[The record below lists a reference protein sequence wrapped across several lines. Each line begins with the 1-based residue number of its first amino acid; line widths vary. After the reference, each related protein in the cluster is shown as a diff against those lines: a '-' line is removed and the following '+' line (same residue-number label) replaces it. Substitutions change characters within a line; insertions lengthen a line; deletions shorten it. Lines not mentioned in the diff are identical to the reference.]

1 MNGATG
7 TDCLQDFRLKRGI
20 TQEEVAEELIRLAE
34 DAGLEVR
41 VDASMISKW
50 ERGKKRPRRYYR
62 RLLCRFYQ
70 ATEEDLG
77 LTVPKAE
84 NVHVNLPLSI
94 SEEVA
99 GRIQCPNA
107 GDISQLSIV
116 EAIMMLQDLTAKD
129 ITSRKD
135 ALIAMTAA
143 TGALLLD
150 PIRQWVR
157 TTPSMSEDFQ
167 PSRIGLFEVENLE
180 EMVARSAKWSGQTGS
195 YMRKAAIG
203 QLRAVG
209 EIIEETPSGP
219 VKIRLFEVAAQ
230 MAIQAGWLSY
240 GALMYGIAQRYYLMA
255 LHFCRE
261 AGNRQIA
268 AKVIG
273 DLSRLA
279 TGMGNYQEALE
290 LLKFALYLLPA
301 RRQGLVQAELLG
313 YLASTQA
320 LLGETPGARRSI
332 EASLDASL
340 NAPDKQLPPVF
351 GYLDSTTIHYAITTA
366 YLNLARHDGP
376 RDSMS
381 DFLARAEQHVIASFG
396 EGDDNLPAYR
406 TMDTIELMNIRL
418 LQGEPTEA
426 VNLGNS
432 AIDLAS
438 GVRSSRIA
446 DRLVKFDREVQDRY
460 PALPESAE
468 FRDRLRFHLI
478 RSGEKGPSFVS

>member
-34 DAGLEVR
+34 AAGLEVR

-50 ERGKKRPRRYYR
+50 ERGQKRPRRHYR
-62 RLLCRFYQ
+62 RLLCRLYE

-77 LTVPKAE
+77 LTVPKVE
-84 NVHVNLPLSI
+84 NVHVNLRQSI

-99 GRIQCPNA
+99 GRIQCLNV
-107 GDISQLSIV
+107 GDISQLSIS
-116 EAIMMLQDLTAKD
+116 EAIVMLQDLTGRD

-157 TTPSMSEDFQ
+157 TIPSMSEDFQ
-167 PSRIGLFEVENLE
+167 PSRIGLAEVESLE

-209 EIIEETPSGP
+209 EILEEAPSGP

-230 MAIQAGWLSY
+230 MAIQAGWMSY
-240 GALMYGIAQRYYLMA
+240 EALMYGIAQRYYLTA

-268 AKVIG
+268 ARAIG

-279 TGMGNYQEALE
+279 TDMGNHQEALE
-290 LLKFALYLLPA
+290 LRKFALYCLPT
-301 RRQGLVQAELLG
+301 RRQGLLRAELLG
-313 YLASTQA
+313 YQASTQA
-320 LLGETPGARRSI
+320 RLGETSDARRSI
-332 EASLDASL
+332 EASVDANL
-340 NAPDKQLPPVF
+340 NVPDKQLPPIF
-351 GYLDSTTIHYAITTA
+351 GYLDSTMIHYVATTA
-366 YLNLARHDGP
+366 YLNLVRHGGP
-376 RDSMS
+376 HDSMS
-381 DFLARAEQHVIASFG
+381 DFLTRAEQHAIASIR
-396 EGDDNLPAYR
+396 ERNDNLPVYR
-406 TMDTIELMNIRL
+406 AMDTIQLMNIRL

-426 VNLGNS
+426 IKLGNS
-432 AIDLAS
+432 AIDLTS
-438 GVRSSRIA
+438 GVRSSRVA

-460 PALPESAE
+460 PTLPEIAE
-468 FRDRLRFHLI
+468 FHDRLRFHLI
-478 RSGEKGPSFVS
+478 RSGEKGVSFVA